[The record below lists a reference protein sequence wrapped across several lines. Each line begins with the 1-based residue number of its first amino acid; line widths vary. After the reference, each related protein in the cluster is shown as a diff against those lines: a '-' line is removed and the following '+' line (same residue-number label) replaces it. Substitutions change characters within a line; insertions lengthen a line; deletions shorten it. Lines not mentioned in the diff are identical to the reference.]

1 MPEMYH
7 RWDARSSSTV
17 RAFGTLGLAALSIGL
32 SGLCAGAQDRGQ
44 SVSTPIVID
53 GRFDDWADVPVL
65 VADSG
70 DAPRSAL
77 DLAGIKASYD
87 DGAFYALMDLGRP
100 ANLQALDGTISIAFD
115 ADGNAGTG
123 MPVFGLSGVDLIV
136 DLSPPYEVGGMPAGV
151 GVGVRSASQPASRIP
166 SGPQAKAFGAGDS
179 YDVGFTYAP
188 KYTHRRF
195 EMRLAREPELVGLG
209 RFGGDRFTAKAVF
222 TGPDGAILDE
232 IGPFTQELSARR
244 TRPALI
250 GDAADPL
257 ARPKGADLRVLS
269 WNVSHRSL
277 VQRSDRFRRVIAA
290 VQPDLLLLDE
300 VPGDLTAET
309 VLALLSGRESGV
321 EDETRSTGAAE
332 VVEAAEWSLVYGE
345 AGGRQRGVIAARR
358 GSVSSLREL
367 ARIEYPADLPRQ
379 LDGVLPPGF
388 GGVEAGVPAAA
399 GLAEFGG
406 RRILA
411 ITVDLQCCGNGDDTP
426 QEAIRRAEAQ
436 ALSTA
441 LSDALSRG
449 IKGIG
454 GIIVAGDLNLVG
466 SSRPLDLLTAGLDLD
481 GSDLAVAEP
490 LDLLGLTD
498 ATWTGVRWAR
508 AFPPGRLDFVLFSDT
523 SLELRQAFVFDTA
536 VIPGVWL
543 EAHGLLSDDTAAA
556 SDHFPIVTD
565 FSWQERPS
573 AP

>member
-1 MPEMYH
+1 MPEMPH
-7 RWDARSSSTV
+7 CFDARSSSRG

-32 SGLCAGAQDRGQ
+32 SGLCAGARDRGR

-53 GRFDDWADVPVL
+53 GRFEDWADVPVL

-87 DGAFYALMDLGRP
+87 DGAFYTLIDLGRP

-115 ADGNAGTG
+115 ADGDAGTG
-123 MPVFGLSGVDLIV
+123 VPVFGLPGVDLIV

-151 GVGVRSASQPASRIP
+151 GVGVRSASQSASGT
-166 SGPQAKAFGAGDS
+166 SGPEAKAFEAGDS

-195 EMRLAREPELVGLG
+195 EMRLAREPLLVEPG

-257 ARPKGADLRVLS
+257 ARPKGVDLRILS
-269 WNVSHRSL
+269 WNVAHRSL
-277 VQRSDRFRRVIAA
+277 VERSDRFRRLIAA
-290 VQPDLLLLDE
+290 VRPDLLLLDE

-321 EDETRSTGAAE
+321 EDEARSNGAGDDVFE
-332 VVEAAEWSLVYGE
+332 GAEWSLVYGE

-367 ARIEYPADLPRQ
+367 ARIEYPTDLSGQ
-379 LDGVLPPGF
+379 LDGVVPPGF

-399 GLAEFGG
+399 GLAESGG

-441 LSDALSRG
+441 LSDVLSRG
-449 IKGIG
+449 TEGIG

-466 SSRPLDLLTAGLDLD
+466 SRRPLDLLTAGLDLD

-565 FSWQERPS
+565 FSWQEQPS

>member
-1 MPEMYH
+1 
-7 RWDARSSSTV
+7 
-17 RAFGTLGLAALSIGL
+17 
-32 SGLCAGAQDRGQ
+32 
-44 SVSTPIVID
+44 
-53 GRFDDWADVPVL
+53 
-65 VADSG
+65 
-70 DAPRSAL
+70 
-77 DLAGIKASYD
+77 
-87 DGAFYALMDLGRP
+87 
-100 ANLQALDGTISIAFD
+100 
-115 ADGNAGTG
+115 
-123 MPVFGLSGVDLIV
+123 
-136 DLSPPYEVGGMPAGV
+136 
-151 GVGVRSASQPASRIP
+151 
-166 SGPQAKAFGAGDS
+166 
-179 YDVGFTYAP
+179 
-188 KYTHRRF
+188 
-195 EMRLAREPELVGLG
+195 
-209 RFGGDRFTAKAVF
+209 
-222 TGPDGAILDE
+222 
-232 IGPFTQELSARR
+232 
-244 TRPALI
+244 
-250 GDAADPL
+250 
-257 ARPKGADLRVLS
+257 
-269 WNVSHRSL
+269 
-277 VQRSDRFRRVIAA
+277 
-290 VQPDLLLLDE
+290 
-300 VPGDLTAET
+300 
-309 VLALLSGRESGV
+309 
-321 EDETRSTGAAE
+321 
-332 VVEAAEWSLVYGE
+332 
-345 AGGRQRGVIAARR
+345 VIAARR

-411 ITVDLQCCGNGDDTP
+411 VTVDLQCCGNGDDTP